1 MPTNQPKTSRRD
13 SGHDTA
19 ARPHSGS
26 VAPSARW
33 NGSTSRARR
42 SSSGIMP
49 TGEHAT
55 RPATGCS
62 AAHATARGAPNE
74 CPITTGR
81 SHAQPADGVRHE
93 ARGGGERERLEQIG
107 AAVSRQIHG
116 QDAMR
121 PPEPLGEGAQV
132 GARAGQPV
140 QQHHRRA
147 LAPLRQV
154 DTQTVDGECPLMHD
168 REATSRVAADEY
180 RKRSALNW
188 EQAAAGWESESA
200 RVREMGGPITA
211 WLIEHLELAP
221 GVTVLELASGPG
233 DVGLA
238 VAAALG
244 GDGTV
249 ILSDRAHAMVEAA
262 RRAAAAAGIT
272 NAEMRVL
279 DAESLD
285 LADES
290 VDRVVC
296 RFAYMLVADRAAA
309 FRETRRVLR
318 PGGRVAFAV
327 WATAAE
333 NEWATT
339 LWDVLEGLTDL
350 PPTPPGG
357 PGCSRSP
364 IPMSSAGSLR
374 MPGST
379 CGRSSRSR
387 SRGRTPTSTPTGGH
401 SRR

>member
-1 MPTNQPKTSRRD
+1 
-13 SGHDTA
+13 
-19 ARPHSGS
+19 
-26 VAPSARW
+26 
-33 NGSTSRARR
+33 
-42 SSSGIMP
+42 
-49 TGEHAT
+49 
-55 RPATGCS
+55 
-62 AAHATARGAPNE
+62 
-74 CPITTGR
+74 
-81 SHAQPADGVRHE
+81 
-93 ARGGGERERLEQIG
+93 
-107 AAVSRQIHG
+107 
-116 QDAMR
+116 
-121 PPEPLGEGAQV
+121 
-132 GARAGQPV
+132 
-140 QQHHRRA
+140 
-147 LAPLRQV
+147 
-154 DTQTVDGECPLMHD
+154 MHD

-285 LADES
+285 LADDS

-357 PGCSRSP
+357 PGMFALADPDVIRGLVTDAGFDLRAIEP
-364 IPMSSAGSLR
+364 IPVTWSYPDFDTYWRAQSSLNGGLTRLLPTLSASDRDALIAAVR
-374 MPGST
+374 AAVEPF
-379 CGRSSRSR
+379 
-387 SRGRTPTSTPTGGH
+387 RGGDGYRLSGVALGVAADAPKGV
-401 SRR
+401 